1 MADIKQQ
8 QVWFRCDAC
17 KEQVMYKDTYSCP
30 KCGKYLGWEYV
41 NKVYEDTYI
50 EIYEVGV

>member
-1 MADIKQQ
+1 MKQQ
-8 QVWFRCDAC
+8 QIVFRCDAC
-17 KEQVMYKDTYSCP
+17 KTEAKYKTTYSCH
-30 KCGKYLGWEYV
+30 KCGKYLGWEFV

>member
-1 MADIKQQ
+1 MKQQ
-8 QVWFRCDAC
+8 EVKFQCDKC
-17 KEQVMYKDTYSCP
+17 KTEVKYKATYSCP
-30 KCGKYLGWEYV
+30 ECGKYLGWEYV